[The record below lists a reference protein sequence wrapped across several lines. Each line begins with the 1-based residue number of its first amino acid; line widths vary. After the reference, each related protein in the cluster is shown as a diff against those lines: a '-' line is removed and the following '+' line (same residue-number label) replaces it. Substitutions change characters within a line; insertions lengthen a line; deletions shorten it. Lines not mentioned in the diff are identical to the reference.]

1 MPIYAYILYYIYIII
16 YILYILY
23 YIYDTSIMIYILHM
37 ISKCSAISSIISK
50 AAARELEQAMAEMQA
65 FFGPW
70 KATKEGGHKMS

>member
-1 MPIYAYILYYIYIII
+1 
-16 YILYILY
+16 
-23 YIYDTSIMIYILHM
+23 MIYILHM
-37 ISKCSAISSIISK
+37 ISKCSAISTIISK